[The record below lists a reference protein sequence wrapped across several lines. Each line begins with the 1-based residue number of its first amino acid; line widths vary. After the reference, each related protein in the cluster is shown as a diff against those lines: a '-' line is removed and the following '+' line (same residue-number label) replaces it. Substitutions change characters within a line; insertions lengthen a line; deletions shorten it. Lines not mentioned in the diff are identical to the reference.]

1 MPAPSNHSNKVL
13 FPRRTSPSGTAKPR
27 APRRQSRRS
36 NTRQDKPIHARC
48 GPSAKPKPRRHSQ
61 PQERLGG
68 KAAAAA
74 SIRTDAPTRDKV
86 PQRTQPEGQL
96 RPRKTTA
103 QTTRTR
109 QRRAAQAAQTAVGDA
124 QLRILLR
131 DDHPVNNANKRFQR
145 TQRRQKALFFGGTPF
160 LLARQKKWGTKAAP
174 TKSGFS
180 LESEGFLLAKT
191 KRNPSGEKEVL

>member
-36 NTRQDKPIHARC
+36 SIRPDKRTHARHRSSIR
-48 GPSAKPKPRRHSQ
+48 PKPKGTATQTRT
-61 PQERLGG
+61 GG
-68 KAAAAA
+68 KAAAATP
-74 SIRTDAPTRDKV
+74 IRTDAPTRDKG
-86 PQRTQPEGQL
+86 PQRTQPDGQL

-109 QRRAAQAAQTAVGDA
+109 QRRAALAAQTAVGVA
-124 QLRILLR
+124 QSRILLR
-131 DDHPVNNANKRFQR
+131 DDHPANNANKRFQR